1 MRAALL
7 YEANKPLLLE
17 EVEVSKPERNEV
29 LVRTT
34 ASGLCH
40 SDLHFVDGIYP
51 FKAPAVLGH
60 ESAGVVE
67 QVGED
72 VRYVEPG
79 DHVITCLTVFC
90 GRCRSCLSGHPSL
103 CAGSG
108 TRRASGAE
116 PRLSREGDPVTQFAN
131 LGGFA
136 EQMLVHE
143 NAVVKIRED
152 MPLDRAALIGCGVTT
167 GVGAVIRTAR
177 VEAGSDV
184 AVIGCGGVGL
194 SAVNGAVLAGANRII
209 AVDRIAAK
217 LELARSFGA
226 THTVDASEGD
236 AVAQVVEISNGGV
249 DHAFEAIG
257 LKETAEQAWAMLR
270 SRGMATVIAMLPMG
284 AKIEVPGMDLLREKR
299 LQGSAM
305 GSTQFRL
312 DMPRLVD
319 FYLAGRLHLDEL
331 LARRISLDQVNEGMD
346 ALREGKV
353 ARQVITFD

>member
-7 YEANKPLLLE
+7 HEANKPLVIE
-17 EVEVSKPERNEV
+17 EIQIDKPERNEV
-29 LVRTT
+29 LIRTV

-51 FKAPAVLGH
+51 FKPPAVLGH

-67 QVGED
+67 AVGED

-103 CAGSG
+103 CGGSG
-108 TRRASGAE
+108 TRRAKGAE
-116 PRLSREGDPVTQFAN
+116 SRLSKDGAPVTQFAN

-143 NAVVKIRED
+143 NAVVKIRKD

-167 GVGAVIRTAR
+167 GVGAVIRTAA
-177 VEAGSDV
+177 VETGSDV
-184 AVIGCGGVGL
+184 VVIGCGGVGL
-194 SAVNGAVLAGANRII
+194 SAVNGAALAGANRII

-217 LELARSFGA
+217 LDLARKFGA

-236 AVAQVVEISNGGV
+236 PVAQVQEISGGGV
-249 DHAFEAIG
+249 DYAFEAIG
-257 LKETAEQAWAMLR
+257 RKDTAEQAWSMLR
-270 SRGMATVIAMLPMG
+270 ARGVATVIGMLPMG
-284 AKIEVPGMDLLREKR
+284 AKIEIPGMDLLTEKR

-312 DMPRLVD
+312 DMPRFVD
-319 FYLAGRLHLDEL
+319 FYLAGRLQLDEL
-331 LARRISLDQVNEGMD
+331 ISRRVPLDDVNDAMA
-346 ALREGKV
+346 ALREGHV
-353 ARQVITFD
+353 ARQVFTFD